1 MGLMSEL
8 RELGHPASAA
18 EYNIS
23 GLGVYSGGDAK
34 DDDEVRGWLKEKDG
48 DDANGAKGEAAVHVD
63 EGMRA
68 REEAGR
74 GGAKRERRSSS
85 DGGRKARAGAGGETR
100 GEDDVFE
107 RR

>member
-48 DDANGAKGEAAVHVD
+48 DDANGSKGEAAVHVD

-74 GGAKRERRSSS
+74 RDAKTRRSS
-85 DGGRKARAGAGGETR
+85 DGGRKARAGGGETR
-100 GEDDVFE
+100 SEDTVFE

>member
-8 RELGHPASAA
+8 RELGHPAAAA

-23 GLGVYSGGDAK
+23 GLGIYSGGDAK
-34 DDDEVRGWLKEKDG
+34 DDDEVRGWLKSKDG
-48 DDANGAKGEAAVHVD
+48 DDDGSAKGKAAAHVD

-74 GGAKRERRSSS
+74 RDAKTRRSS
-85 DGGRKARAGAGGETR
+85 DGGRKARAGGEETR
-100 GEDDVFE
+100 SEDTVFE

>member
-23 GLGVYSGGDAK
+23 GLGVYPARDAK
-34 DDDEVRGWLKEKDG
+34 DGDEVRGWLKEKDG
-48 DDANGAKGEAAVHVD
+48 DDATDAKGRLRCTWTRVCAR
-63 EGMRA
+63 GRRPGGR
-68 REEAGR
+68 REERETSSPDGGGRAAPAGR
-74 GGAKRERRSSS
+74 R
-85 DGGRKARAGAGGETR
+85 GAGT
-100 GEDDVFE
+100 DVFE